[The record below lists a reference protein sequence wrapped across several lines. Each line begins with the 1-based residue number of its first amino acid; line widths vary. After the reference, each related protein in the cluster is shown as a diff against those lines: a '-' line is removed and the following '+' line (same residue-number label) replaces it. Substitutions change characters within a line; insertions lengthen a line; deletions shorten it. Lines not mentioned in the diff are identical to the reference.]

1 MTDSIGFYKIEM
13 SADNSPQD
21 KDFCRT
27 DKDIFQKGIIE
38 MQWLYSLK
46 TTTSG
51 VPGRNYVL
59 RKQRP
64 SELDCQSQLVCHS
77 CTWS

>member
-21 KDFCRT
+21 KDFCHT

-38 MQWLYSLK
+38 MQ
-46 TTTSG
+46 
-51 VPGRNYVL
+51 
-59 RKQRP
+59 
-64 SELDCQSQLVCHS
+64 
-77 CTWS
+77 